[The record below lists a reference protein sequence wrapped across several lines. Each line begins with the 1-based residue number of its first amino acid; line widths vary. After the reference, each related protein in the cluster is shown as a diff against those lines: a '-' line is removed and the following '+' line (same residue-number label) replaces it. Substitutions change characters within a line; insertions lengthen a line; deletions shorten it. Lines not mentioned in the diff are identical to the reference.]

1 MYHYT
6 ESGLKNVYLR
16 GGYTVL
22 EMDEEEAVSIHD
34 VDGLHKVIGQDI
46 INKSPALTGNE
57 IRFLR
62 KEMNLTQSSFA
73 AILSVSEDS
82 VRGWENDRTDIP
94 GPADKLIRIFYSKHA
109 DGSDSLRQAIED
121 ISRIDREEAANE
133 RNRRMN
139 FEEGAEGLWRA
150 AVA

>member
-6 ESGLKNVYLR
+6 DSGLENVYLR
-16 GGYTVL
+16 DGYTAL
-22 EMDEEEAVSIHD
+22 EIDDEEAVSIHD
-34 VDGLHKVIGQDI
+34 IDGLHKAIGQDI
-46 INKSPALTGNE
+46 INQSPALTGNE

-62 KEMNLTQSSFA
+62 KEMSLTQSSFA

-82 VRGWENDRTDIP
+82 VRGWENGRTDIP

-109 DGSDSLRQAIED
+109 DGANSLRQTVED

-139 FEEGAEGLWRA
+139 FEEGAEGVWRA